1 MSITSVIESGVVIN
15 AVEECDTF
23 DDIFDYV
30 AQHVD
35 AWVNRQVL
43 WDMTLFNFQ
52 SIDSQSIRSFIQKG
66 ASLSE
71 KRLGL
76 KTAFLV
82 DSDLAFG
89 MMRMLQILAEESLKI
104 EFGIFRS
111 KDEALR
117 WISE

>member
-43 WDMTLFNFQ
+43 WDMALFNFQ
-52 SIDSQSIRSFIQKG
+52 SID
-66 ASLSE
+66 
-71 KRLGL
+71 
-76 KTAFLV
+76 
-82 DSDLAFG
+82 
-89 MMRMLQILAEESLKI
+89 
-104 EFGIFRS
+104 
-111 KDEALR
+111 
-117 WISE
+117 